1 MKRYRLIASTDPPGG
16 CSEFSAMSDELALD
30 AARSMLYGS
39 RIVSLVEVD
48 LAAPSETRAVEVKS

>member
-1 MKRYRLIASTDPPGG
+1 MKRYRLIASTDPSGG

-39 RIVSLVEVD
+39 RIVSL
-48 LAAPSETRAVEVKS
+48 APSETRAVEVKS

>member
-30 AARSMLYGS
+30 AARS
-39 RIVSLVEVD
+39 I
-48 LAAPSETRAVEVKS
+48 PSETRAVEVKS

>member
-1 MKRYRLIASTDPPGG
+1 MKRYRLIASTDPSGG
-16 CSEFSAMSDELALD
+16 CSEFSARVTNSPLD

>member
-1 MKRYRLIASTDPPGG
+1 
-16 CSEFSAMSDELALD
+16 MSDELAID

-48 LAAPSETRAVEVKS
+48 LAAPSGTRAVEVKS